1 MKSLAGYMEVF
12 SNCGISFPYLL
23 NLPIPFLEDLYDARL
38 DYLQEK
44 RKLEE
49 EQLKNPNS

>member
-1 MKSLAGYMEVF
+1 MKSLASYLEVF
-12 SNCGISFPYLL
+12 SNCGISLPYLL